1 METYS
6 QNNAVT
12 FVVKFDNLT
21 KGNLISLFVFG
32 DLSVVWVLK

>member
-6 QNNAVT
+6 QNNAEI
-12 FVVKFDNLT
+12 FVVKCDLT
-21 KGNLISLFVFG
+21 KGYLNSLFVFV